1 LSMGNGF
8 ILLPVLSVQLLIDTH
23 EALAYNET
31 YRFGFLCSSGEQL
44 GTDEKSSCVGI
55 WLIC

>member
-1 LSMGNGF
+1 MGNGFMGNGF

-31 YRFGFLCSSGEQL
+31 YRFGFLCSSGEQM
-44 GTDEKSSCVGI
+44 GTDE
-55 WLIC
+55 